1 MVLRGAI
8 SGFGEVAA
16 RAHIPGWRTRANVSI
31 AAIHDPVAARRH
43 QAINL
48 VKNARVYDDLELML
62 DGEALDFVDIASP
75 PAFHAD
81 TASAAL
87 AAGAHVLIEKPLCLD
102 LEAFDRLAA
111 SAVAKS
117 RLLMCV
123 HNWKHAPALRRAR
136 ELLSESRIGELREI
150 AMTRLRTEPAG
161 AGGSVGLSGER
172 WRLDARTGGGILIDH
187 GWHVFYLMQW
197 LMGAVPESVAAH
209 LDYPASSTVDEAA
222 QINLSFGDGRTGAV
236 ELSWHAPMRRTSTV
250 IVGSAGRLEI
260 DDNRIILTDRA
271 GRIEDLSVADAPD
284 DSYHPAWFAGV
295 TQEFETALAEGANGP
310 ICRGNQ
316 VEARSALA
324 IIEAARESSA
334 RGGTPIKLAN
344 EP

>member
-16 RAHIPGWRTRANVSI
+16 RAHLPGWRTRANVSI

-48 VKNARVYDDLELML
+48 VKNARVYDNLELML

-81 TASAAL
+81 AAAVAL
-87 AAGAHVLIEKPLCLD
+87 ASGAQVLIEKPLCLG
-102 LEAFDRLAA
+102 LETFDRLVAIA
-111 SAVAKS
+111 GAKS
-117 RLLMCV
+117 RVLMCV
-123 HNWKHAPALRRAR
+123 HNWKQAPAFRRAR
-136 ELLSESRIGELREI
+136 ELVSEGRIGQVREI
-150 AMTRLRTEPAG
+150 VMARLRTEPAG
-161 AGGSVGLSGER
+161 AGGSVRVSGER

-187 GWHVFYLMQW
+187 GWHTFYLMQW
-197 LMGAVPESVAAH
+197 LIGAAPESVAAH
-209 LDYPASSTVDEAA
+209 LDYSAGSAVDEAA
-222 QINLSFGDGRTGAV
+222 QISFNFGDGRTGAV
-236 ELSWHAPMRRTSTV
+236 ELSWHAPMRRTSTML
-250 IVGSAGRLEI
+250 VGSTGRLEI

-271 GRIEDLSVADAPD
+271 GRTEDLSVADAPD

-295 TQEFETALAEGANGP
+295 AQEFESALVEGANGP

>member
-1 MVLRGAI
+1 MRGAI

-31 AAIHDPVAARRH
+31 AAIHDPAAARRH

-81 TASAAL
+81 AAAMAL

-102 LEAFDRLAA
+102 LETFDRLAA
-111 SAVAKS
+111 SASAKS

-123 HNWKHAPALRRAR
+123 HNWKQAPAFQRAR
-136 ELLSESRIGELREI
+136 ELLSEGRIGELREVVV
-150 AMTRLRTEPAG
+150 ARLRTAPAG
-161 AGGSVGLSGER
+161 AGGSAGVSGER
-172 WRLDARTGGGILIDH
+172 WRLDAATGGGILIDH

-197 LMGAVPESVAAH
+197 LIGASPESVAAQ
-209 LDYPASSTVDEAA
+209 LDCPAGGSVDEAA
-222 QINLSFGDGRTGAV
+222 RISISFGDGRIGEV
-236 ELSWHAPMRRTSTV
+236 ELSWHAPMRRTSTML
-250 IVGSAGRLEI
+250 VGTAGRLEI
-260 DDNRIILTDRA
+260 DDNRVLLTDRT
-271 GRIEDLSVADAPD
+271 GRAEDLSVSGAPD
-284 DSYHPAWFAGV
+284 DSYHPAWFGGVAG
-295 TQEFETALAEGANGP
+295 EFERAFAEGANGP

-334 RGGTPIKLAN
+334 RRGAAIKLAN
-344 EP
+344 RV